1 VRLYLRGVLV
11 LFILNTLL
19 YAVIQSNQVL
29 LVNILLIP
37 VFILSIEVSFK
48 KRYYLFNKELLLV
61 GQGTIETHKT
71 YLPFF
76 KVQNVKL
83 KQTIFQAKN
92 NVADVIF
99 QTASG
104 KIKIPCIQLEKAQQ
118 IYNYT
123 LFKVE
128 TSQKSW
134 M

>member
-1 VRLYLRGVLV
+1 
-11 LFILNTLL
+11 
-19 YAVIQSNQVL
+19 
-29 LVNILLIP
+29 
-37 VFILSIEVSFK
+37 
-48 KRYYLFNKELLLV
+48 LV
-61 GQGTIETHKT
+61 GEGTIETHKT

-76 KVQNVKL
+76 KVQHVKL
-83 KQTIFQAKN
+83 KQTIFQVRN
-92 NVADVIF
+92 NVADVVF

-104 KIKIPCIQLEKAQQ
+104 KITIPCIPIEKAQQ

>member
-1 VRLYLRGVLV
+1 LV
-11 LFILNTLL
+11 C
-19 YAVIQSNQVL
+19 
-29 LVNILLIP
+29 
-37 VFILSIEVSFK
+37 
-48 KRYYLFNKELLLV
+48 
-61 GQGTIETHKT
+61 QGTIETNKT

-76 KVQNVKL
+76 KVHHVKL
-83 KQTIFQAKN
+83 KQTIFQVKN

-104 KIKIPCIQLEKAQQ
+104 KIKIPCIQLEKAEQ